1 MALPGPAQD
10 AHHELPGAAP
20 TCVVDHRVHGVKPLL
35 RLGGIHT
42 SRDRDRDLAVE
53 EVTLQL
59 SGHDGA
65 LLSRVS

>member
-1 MALPGPAQD
+1 MRIASVLLPEDGTVRV
-10 AHHELPGAAP
+10 GV
-20 TCVVDHRVHGVKPLL
+20 VVDDRVHGVKPLL
-35 RLGGIHT
+35 RLSGIRI

-59 SGHDGA
+59 RGHDGA